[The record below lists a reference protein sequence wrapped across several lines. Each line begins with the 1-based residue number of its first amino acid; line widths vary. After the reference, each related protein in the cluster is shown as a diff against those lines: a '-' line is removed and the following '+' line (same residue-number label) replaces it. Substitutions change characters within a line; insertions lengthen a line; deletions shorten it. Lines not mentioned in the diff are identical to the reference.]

1 MSDIRQKEKGFTLIE
16 LAIAMVIVALL
27 VSFATV
33 AFSGLLRRGF
43 EDKTFDGMEIVADA
57 IAVYA
62 QRHMRVPC
70 PADPTGVAGGS
81 TEPFGAERG
90 SGAAGNVFGTCR
102 TIADAEG
109 IIPFATLG
117 LPQKLAKDRFGN
129 FITYRV
135 SVSSAEEPVISS
147 ARPINN
153 WCMTRPYWNV
163 FYDDNF
169 DGSNDASDN
178 NGNLDA
184 GETRYPNLAKAAF
197 CCGTWG
203 AGGLPDVSGDVQIQ
217 GSFGALPNLSRLVN
231 DAVTGTAIGAT
242 VDEYRDSTAAPP
254 TYAELA
260 NPVGGGGIDFS
271 VPPMFPAYILVS
283 HGQNGAGA
291 YDSQSGVRPST
302 AGMTAQEIENVDSDV
317 NYFASDRTSPVNPG
331 GANPTLF
338 RPDIDDI
345 VFWEMPS
352 QVLGRI
358 GGVSC
363 TRP

>member
-1 MSDIRQKEKGFTLIE
+1 MMEDIKQAEKGFTLIE
-16 LAIAMVIVALL
+16 MAIAMIIIALL
-27 VSFATV
+27 MSFATV

-43 EDKTFDGMEIVADA
+43 EKKTFNDMEIVADA

-70 PADPTGVAGGS
+70 PASPTGAGP
-81 TEPFGAERG
+81 EPFGAERG
-90 SGAAGNVFGTCR
+90 SGAAGNIFGTCSNV
-102 TIADAEG
+102 ADAEG

-117 LPQKLAKDRFGN
+117 LPSKSAKDRFGN

-135 SVSSAEEPVISS
+135 SVASAESPAIS
-147 ARPINN
+147 AALPINN

-163 FYDDNF
+163 FYDDN
-169 DGSNDASDN
+169 ND
-178 NGNLDA
+178 GNLDA
-184 GETRYPNLAKAAF
+184 GESQYVNLAKAAF

-203 AGGLPDVSGDVQIQ
+203 AGGLAGVSGDVQIQ
-217 GSFGALPNLSRLVN
+217 GSFGALPNLSRLTN
-231 DAVTGTAIGAT
+231 DAVTGTAVGAT
-242 VDEYRDSTAAPP
+242 VNEYRNSAANPP
-254 TYAELA
+254 TYADLA
-260 NPVGGGGIDFS
+260 AVGTNS
-271 VPPMFPAYILVS
+271 SAPPMFPAYILVS
-283 HGQNGAGA
+283 HGQNGYGA
-291 YDSQSGVRPST
+291 FSSESGTRTGVAAITTPAER
-302 AGMTAQEIENVDSDV
+302 ENADGDV
-317 NYFASDRTSPVNPG
+317 TFFASDRTSPVSPG

-363 TRP
+363 SRP